1 MSTTDDQTLA
11 LIEQVKAKK
20 AAIASAEKPV
30 YQTNCSFSLIE
41 GTKSGAVNLHLETDV
56 KKLISIA
63 AFLVER
69 SSAYLAAAKNVFGI
83 EKPPEF
89 TWDGFSVNDWLND
102 LKLRVTKI
110 RIVAEKQKLEALEA
124 RLQKIISPGKMRELE
139 LEAITKELEA

>member
-1 MSTTDDQTLA
+1 MASTDKQTLA
-11 LIEQVKAKK
+11 LIEQVKTKK

-30 YQTNCSFSLIE
+30 YQTNCSFSYVE
-41 GTKSGAVNLHLETDV
+41 GTKSGAINLHIETDV

-69 SSAYLAAAKNVFGI
+69 SSVYLVTAKNVFGI

-110 RIVAEKQKLEALEA
+110 GIVAEKQKLEALEA
-124 RLQKIISPGKMRELE
+124 RLKKIISPEKLRELE
-139 LEAITKELEA
+139 LEAITKELEQ